1 MRKLIMKIKEALE
14 EAKKELIK
22 NNIEDSLLIC
32 RELLSF
38 TLKQNKQ
45 YLIIN
50 QNEEISIKQ
59 YNEFKNISKIN

>member
-1 MRKLIMKIKEALE
+1 MKIILSH
-14 EAKKELIK
+14 IK

-59 YNEFKNISKIN
+59 YNEFKENIKKKKIT